1 MRLQKYIAACGGA
14 SRRKAEDM
22 IIKGSVKVNGQTA
35 EIGMSVV
42 PGKDKITI
50 NDVPI
55 IMPRGKV
62 YIALNKPRGYVTTMS
77 DELGR
82 KCITELTDD
91 IGARVFP
98 VGRLDRDSEGLLLL
112 TDDGDFANAL
122 THPSKH
128 VPKIY
133 HVSVRP
139 AITEGQLTKI
149 ATGIELDG
157 VMTAPAKA
165 MVLHQYADR
174 SVVEIT
180 LFEGR
185 NREIRRMCET
195 LGLEVA
201 RLERVGVGTVKIGSL
216 KPGTWRELDDKEI
229 ASLARAIGFIKNDR
243 DKANERSRRSGAR
256 RD

>member
-1 MRLQKYIAACGGA
+1 MRIQKYIAACGGA
-14 SRRKAEDM
+14 SRRKAEKL
-22 IIKGSVKVNGQTA
+22 IIGGKVTVNGHPA

-42 PGKDKITI
+42 PGKDKVVF
-50 NDVPI
+50 DGVQLS
-55 IMPRGKV
+55 MPRDKV

-82 KCITELTDD
+82 RCITELIHDVET
-91 IGARVFP
+91 RVFP
-98 VGRLDRDSEGLLLL
+98 IGRLDRDSEGLLFL

-139 AITEGQLTKI
+139 AITEDKLTKI
-149 ATGIELDG
+149 ETGIELDG

-165 MVLHQYADR
+165 QVLHQYPDR

-185 NREIRRMCET
+185 NREIRRMCES

-201 RLERVGVGTVKIGSL
+201 RLSRVGVGNVKLGSL
-216 KPGTWRELDDKEI
+216 KPGTWRELEEKEVTSLKRSAGLIKKDK
-229 ASLARAIGFIKNDR
+229 N
-243 DKANERSRRSGAR
+243 KAGAR
-256 RD
+256 Y